1 MSLAS
6 VFLVTTQATAGPDS
20 EDADGRRY
28 PILAF
33 AMAADDAAA
42 EQVARDDLRSQGYI
56 DIVVERTGEITDPAG
71 IPEDLQSAYQTAQRW
86 GCALIIYDAP

>member
-6 VFLVTTQATAGPDS
+6 IFLVTTQAIAGPDS
-20 EDADGRRY
+20 QDADGRRY

-33 AMAADDAAA
+33 AKAGNENDAGR
-42 EQVARDDLRSQGYI
+42 VAREDLESQGYI
-56 DIVVERTGEITDPAG
+56 DILIERTGEITDPAG
-71 IPEDLQSAYQTAQRW
+71 IPEDLRSAYETALKW